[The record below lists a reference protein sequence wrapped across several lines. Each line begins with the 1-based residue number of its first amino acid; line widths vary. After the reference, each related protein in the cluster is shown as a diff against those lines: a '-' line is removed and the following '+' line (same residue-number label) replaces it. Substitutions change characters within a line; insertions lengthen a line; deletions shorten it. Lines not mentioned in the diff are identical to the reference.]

1 MTPPADTNFGRRE
14 HVTHDA
20 TADVVIIGG
29 GIVGCATAYAL
40 THAANPPRRVV
51 IVERDPSYREA
62 STPRSAG
69 GIRQQFST
77 PENIALSQAT
87 LGLLA
92 ELKGRFGADADV
104 SFREQGYLVLAGA
117 EGEQLLRRNADLQR
131 LHGAE
136 TAVLDAAQLADR
148 FPWLDRTSITAG
160 SFGVT
165 GEGWIDP
172 VALMTLLRKAAVGK
186 GCEIVHAA
194 VTGFGETAG
203 RISTVELSNGAR
215 LSAGA
220 VVIAAGPWSGA
231 VARLAGLPLPVE
243 PRKRYVY
250 VVDCR
255 AATEALHRGPLTVDT
270 SGVWFRPEGRQFIC
284 GVSPSEPDEPLA
296 SDLDHIDYEPYETIV
311 WPALAARVP
320 AFESLKVT
328 NAWAGYYDY
337 NTLDQNAIIGRAPT
351 HANLYIASGFSGH
364 GLQQAYAAG
373 RAIAELVSDGR
384 FTTVDLARFSY
395 DRVAAN
401 RPLFELN
408 VI

>member
-1 MTPPADTNFGRRE
+1 M
-14 HVTHDA
+14 THDA
-20 TADVVIIGG
+20 TADIVIIGG

-40 THAANPPRRVV
+40 THAPHPPRRVV
-51 IVERDPSYREA
+51 IVERDPSYRQA

-69 GIRQQFST
+69 GLRQQFST
-77 PENIALSQAT
+77 PENIALSRAT
-87 LGLLA
+87 LHVLT
-92 ELKGRFGADADV
+92 ELQSRFGLDADA

-117 EGEQLLRRNADLQR
+117 DGEQLLRRNADLQR
-131 LHGAE
+131 QQGAN
-136 TAVLDAAQLADR
+136 TAVLVAAMLRER
-148 FPWLDRTSITAG
+148 FPWLDTTAISAG
-160 SFGVT
+160 SLGVT

-172 VALMTLLRKAAVGK
+172 VALMTLLRTSAVRR

-194 VTGFGETAG
+194 VTGFGATSD
-203 RISTVELSNGAR
+203 RITTVELSNGVR
-215 LSAGA
+215 LPTGA
-220 VVIAAGPWSGA
+220 VVIASGAWSGD

-255 AATEALHRGPLTVDT
+255 EATDALHNAPLTVDV

-284 GVSPSEPDEPLA
+284 GVSPSEANEPPACDLEHVDYQPFDEV
-296 SDLDHIDYEPYETIV
+296 V
-311 WPALAARVP
+311 WPALASRVP
-320 AFESLKVT
+320 AFEALKVT

-351 HANLYIASGFSGH
+351 HANLYLACGFSGH
-364 GLQQAYAAG
+364 GLQQAYGAG
-373 RAIAELVSDGR
+373 RAIAELVLEGR
-384 FTTVDLARFSY
+384 FTTIDLARFGY